1 MASGFDEADV
11 FGTTP
16 SATFFLL
23 RKGRAK
29 FVVKVPANP
38 AETERSALRY
48 RQLLNG
54 MKTLDGDVRVITVKG
69 FTRRNGTR
77 VAPHARVIRVM
88 RQEPFPAFGSP
99 FGLLMPMYRNTLA
112 SCSRR
117 LSPPQLLRVL
127 REVRAQLRLM
137 HARFLYH
144 CDVKSDNIFLH
155 GRNALLGD
163 FGLCVSLDQASDVK
177 DQHRLGN
184 YGTLGYQCSELD
196 IDAPKALAHVD
207 FIGLAVSGLESC
219 GLIAPTTEKR
229 HSRVALLA
237 ASRKVHHERLRQ
249 SILGLLDCLRGSATL
264 DAEYGD
270 R

>member
-29 FVVKVPANP
+29 FVVKVPADP

-127 REVRAQLRLM
+127 REVRAQLRLR
-137 HARFLYH
+137 HARH
-144 CDVKSDNIFLH
+144 TRT
-155 GRNALLGD
+155 G
-163 FGLCVSLDQASDVK
+163 
-177 DQHRLGN
+177 
-184 YGTLGYQCSELD
+184 
-196 IDAPKALAHVD
+196 
-207 FIGLAVSGLESC
+207 
-219 GLIAPTTEKR
+219 
-229 HSRVALLA
+229 LA
-237 ASRKVHHERLRQ
+237 ASAASESSRSTSERLSLTSRRFA
-249 SILGLLDCLRGSATL
+249 SSFAAVRVPPPVRVGTRVHDHGPSTALT
-264 DAEYGD
+264 
-270 R
+270 